1 MKRLLLLTLTICC
14 IAISAQKVV
23 NPLNCPYYIKGTT
36 EINPSTGEVTLHNIE
51 TKGFS
56 FKNSGE
62 IIKGTEQKEK
72 AVFVFDQITAEPE
85 IDLIDKRLQLWRQD
99 KYGNWMTDEES
110 GNGITEQKLN
120 KNITIMLVLDC
131 SNSLGDDFV
140 RVKAGAK
147 SFIEKLIYA
156 SNSEFVH
163 IGVIGFSSIEKT
175 QVCDIRPL
183 NSKTMTEIITFI
195 NNLQPD
201 NATALY
207 YAMDKATTMLNNYVD
222 KNFKKIPDANY
233 EGSCLLAFTDGIDN
247 ATRYPERKIF
257 TYNQAYNDIKNT
269 LNSTKIKNQ
278 TIETYVIGARGI
290 DIKSEAQV
298 ADFKSNLEGLIPED
312 NEGEFKYLENMVEL
326 EATFQEIA
334 NGLTQRWQNLSC
346 TAPLTHEGGVCWTL
360 GNIPETASR
369 KSEEATEVKHVAL
382 RHYIAPIVGIG
393 GGVIQDKYAPE
404 DGKKYYGFFNLEIG
418 IDYAYPITKDFSV
431 GGYFIYY
438 NGFHGIKT
446 TPNCYNPGFKIGP
459 LITVGNY
466 SSGGSAFILGIG
478 YEYGTVKG
486 FNTKQHRF
494 DIRIGASIVNGH
506 FAGLDISTGYGTQ
519 CCLTYG
525 YNFGLKK

>member
-1 MKRLLLLTLTICC
+1 MKRIILSALIFLGITGIC
-14 IAISAQKVV
+14 AQKVV
-23 NPLNCPYYIKGTT
+23 NPLNSPYYIKGTT
-36 EINPSTGEVTLHNIE
+36 QINPSTGEVTLHNIE

-56 FKNSGE
+56 FKNSGDV
-62 IIKGTEQKEK
+62 IKGTEQKEK
-72 AVFVFDQITAEPE
+72 AVFVFDQITATPE

-140 RVKAGAK
+140 RVKSGAK
-147 SFIEKLIYA
+147 SFIEKLVYA
-156 SNSEFVH
+156 SNSEYVH

-175 QVCDIRPL
+175 QVFDIRRL
-183 NSKTMTEIITFI
+183 NSKSMSEIITFI

-207 YAMDKATTMLNNYVD
+207 YAMDKATSMLDNYVT
-222 KNFKKIPDANY
+222 KNFKNVPDQNY

-269 LNSTKIKNQ
+269 LNTTRIKNQ
-278 TIETYVIGARGI
+278 PIETYVIGARGV
-290 DIKSEAQV
+290 DIKSDAQV
-298 ADFKSNLEGLIPED
+298 ADFKSNLEGLIPDEND
-312 NEGEFKYLENMVEL
+312 GKFKYLENMVEL
-326 EATFQEIA
+326 ESTFQEIA

-360 GNIPETASR
+360 GNIPETAVV
-369 KSEEATEVKHVAL
+369 KKEETTETPVKL
-382 RHYIAPIVGIG
+382 RSYIAPVIGIG
-393 GGVIQDKYAPE
+393 GGVIQDKYAAE
-404 DGKKYYGFFNLEIG
+404 GDKKYWGFFNLEIG
-418 IDYAYPITKDFSV
+418 IDYAYPINKDFSV

-438 NGFHGIKT
+438 NGFHAIKT
-446 TPNCYNPGFKIGP
+446 THTNYSGGIKIGP
-459 LITVGNY
+459 LITIGNY
-466 SSGGSAFILGIG
+466 SNGGSAFVLGLG
-478 YEYGTVKG
+478 YEVGGVKD
-486 FNTKQHRF
+486 FKTIQHRF
-494 DIRIGASIVNGH
+494 DIRLGASVFNGH
-506 FAGLDISTGYGTQ
+506 FLGLDISTGYGTQ

-525 YNFGLKK
+525 YNFSLLK

>member
-1 MKRLLLLTLTICC
+1 MKQLVLLTLVLLSIG
-14 IAISAQKVV
+14 ISAQKVV
-23 NPLNCPYYIKGTT
+23 NPLNSPYYIKGTT

-56 FKNSGE
+56 FRNSKDVIKSTEKN
-62 IIKGTEQKEK
+62 EK

-85 IDLIDKRLQLWRQD
+85 ISLIDKRLQLWRQD

-110 GNGITEQKLN
+110 GNGITEQRLN

-156 SNSEFVH
+156 SNSGFVH

-183 NSKTMTEIITFI
+183 TSKSMTEIVTFI

-207 YAMDKATTMLNNYVD
+207 YAMDKATTMLDNYVQ
-222 KNFKKIPDANY
+222 KNFKNIPNENY

-269 LNSTKIKNQ
+269 LNTKKIKDQ
-278 TIETYVIGARGI
+278 HIETYVIGARGI

-298 ADFKSNLEGLIPED
+298 ADFKSNLEGLIPEE
-312 NEGEFKYLENMVEL
+312 NNGQFKYLENMIEL

-360 GNIPETASR
+360 GEIPETTTI
-369 KSEEATEVKHVAL
+369 KQDEGEVKTVAL
-382 RHYIAPIVGIG
+382 RHYFAPIVGIG
-393 GGVIQDKYAPE
+393 GGVIQDKYAPV

-418 IDYAYPITKDFSV
+418 FDYAYPINKDFSV
-431 GGYFIYY
+431 GGYFIFY

-446 TPNCYNPGFKIGP
+446 TPNCYNPGLKIGP
-459 LITVGNY
+459 LITMGNY
-466 SSGGSAFILGIG
+466 SGGGSAFVLGLG
-478 YEYGTVKG
+478 YEVGATKG
-486 FNTKQHRF
+486 FETKQHRF
-494 DIRIGASIVNGH
+494 DIRLGATFLAGH
-506 FAGLDISTGYGTQ
+506 FLGLDISTGYGTQ
-519 CCLTYG
+519 CTLTYG
-525 YNFGLKK
+525 YNFNLLK